1 VLVGIDRTEL
11 SPPIPGARTLVGDV
25 MEVSAEELLGE
36 LAAFDVVLSDMAPDT
51 TGIRHVDQAR
61 SEALFERALDLAEA
75 TLAIGGSFVGK
86 LFQGPDF
93 DLRAGQGHQAGQQPD
108 PIDRAVCRRPRL
120 PRTAAMTAELL
131 DVGTHDDPSARKI
144 ARAVAILHQGGV
156 AAYPTD
162 SVYALGC
169 AIEAKK
175 AAERIH
181 RARRLGDHQRLALIC
196 PDLSAAA
203 SYAYF
208 SQVAYRLARRI
219 FPGPYTLVLPAT
231 PAVPR
236 GVSDHRKRR
245 VVGIR
250 IPDHPVTA
258 ALVQALGRPLLTSSA
273 IPPGEDAQPCTDA
286 DAVLAAFGNAI
297 DVVVDGGPTGTEPS
311 TVLAVENDE
320 IVVIRAGIG
329 PVDDLID

>member
-1 VLVGIDRTEL
+1 
-11 SPPIPGARTLVGDV
+11 
-25 MEVSAEELLGE
+25 VSAL
-36 LAAFDVVLSDMAPDT
+36 V
-51 TGIRHVDQAR
+51 
-61 SEALFERALDLAEA
+61 
-75 TLAIGGSFVGK
+75 
-86 LFQGPDF
+86 
-93 DLRAGQGHQAGQQPD
+93 
-108 PIDRAVCRRPRL
+108 
-120 PRTAAMTAELL
+120 L
-131 DVGTHDDPSARKI
+131 DVGSHENPAARKI
-144 ARAVAILHQGGV
+144 ARAVGILHEGGV

-169 AIEAKK
+169 AIEAKR

-181 RARRLGDHQRLALIC
+181 RARRLGEHQRLALIC

-250 IPDHPVTA
+250 IPAHPVTA
-258 ALVQALGRPLLTSSA
+258 ALVQALGRPILTTSA
-273 IPPGEDAQPCTDA
+273 IPPGDDAEPCTDA
-286 DAVLAAFGNAI
+286 DAVMAAFQHSV
-297 DVVVDGGPTGTEPS
+297 DVLIDGGPTGSEPT
-311 TVLAVENDE
+311 TVLAVEDDE
-320 IVVIRAGIG
+320 IVVLRAGVG
-329 PVDDLID
+329 PVDDILD